1 MKRGNKAFCGVP
13 LYTLQLYRYNK
24 SDMSLKLPVYMDNN
38 ATTPC
43 DPRVVEAMI
52 PYFTDNFGNA
62 ASRSHPFGWVAEEA
76 VDYAR
81 EQVAKLINAN
91 PKEIIFTS
99 GATEADNLAIKGVF
113 EMYASKGN
121 HIITCTTEHKAVLDT
136 CKHIEKLGGEVTYL
150 DVQADGLIDLQQ
162 LEAAITD
169 KTILI
174 SIMYGNNEIGVV
186 QPIREISQIAKKHG
200 VLLFTDATQAV
211 GKIPVDVLADGID
224 LMAFSAHKMYGPK
237 GVGALY
243 VRRKNPRVKVTAQMD
258 GGGHER
264 GMRSG
269 TMNVPAIVGFGK
281 ACELCMNEM
290 ESEAARLSVMRDKLE
305 KGLMELEEAYVNGN
319 TQHRLP
325 HVANISFKYVE
336 GEGLMMGFNKNIALS
351 SGSACTS
358 ASLEPSYVLK
368 ALGLGDDLAHSSLR
382 FGLGRFTT
390 DEQIDYTIEAIKETV
405 LKLREMSPLWEM
417 YKEGIDLDT
426 IEWAHH

>member
-1 MKRGNKAFCGVP
+1 
-13 LYTLQLYRYNK
+13 
-24 SDMSLKLPVYMDNN
+24 MSLKLPIYLDNN

-43 DPRVVEAMI
+43 DPRVVEEMI
-52 PYFTDNFGNA
+52 PYFTEKFGNA

-81 EQVAKLINAN
+81 EQVAKLVNASA
-91 PKEIIFTS
+91 KEIIFTS
-99 GATEADNLAIKGVF
+99 GATEADNLALKGVY
-113 EMYASKGN
+113 EMYSSKGN

-150 DVQADGLIDLQQ
+150 PVKADGLVDLGE
-162 LEAAITD
+162 LEKAITP

-174 SIMYGNNEIGVV
+174 AIMYGNNEIGVI
-186 QPIREISQIAKKHG
+186 QPIREISAIAKKHG
-200 VLLFTDATQAV
+200 VLFFTDATQAV
-211 GKIPVDVLADGID
+211 GKIPVDVIADGID

-269 TMNVPAIVGFGK
+269 TMNVPGIVGFGK
-281 ACELCMNEM
+281 ACEICMNEM
-290 ESEAARLSVMRDKLE
+290 EAEAKRLSAMRDRLE
-305 KGLMELEEAYVNGN
+305 QGLLDLEEAYVNGN
-319 TQHRLP
+319 REHRLP

-390 DEQIDYTIEAIKETV
+390 DEQIDYTVNAIKETV

-417 YKEGIDLDT
+417 YKEGIDLNA